1 MKRRKEGW
9 RREGEEEEEEES
21 SQGWSEHVDA
31 EQAEGPNRVCR
42 SVIWGPIVCQSDQS
56 ALKSRR
62 NPFYL
67 LRLWQRLFF
76 FFPPLL
82 LAAIGERMIVERL
95 QWVKHFSFWWFVF
108 HFRSN
113 THTHTLTREC
123 VCVCVCLCSFRL
135 IVFVDRMK
143 TGPVWNIQTVFTETN
158 ENTAPN
164 TVSLNELWF
173 YTLLNSQ
180 CLLFPAVE
188 TYDVNMKWCDQ
199 PRPGTESQSSLTVTF
214 MLSLFH
220 CSLLRHWL
228 SSNNGATFL
237 SQRLNFLVFCFYPGI
252 VESILQPVNCFFV
265 CLSWWL

>member
-1 MKRRKEGW
+1 MLSRLRGPT
-9 RREGEEEEEEES
+9 GS
-21 SQGWSEHVDA
+21 AGLWSEGRLCVSQIKVLWRA
-31 EQAEGPNRVCR
+31 GEIPFTF
-42 SVIWGPIVCQSDQS
+42 SDS
-56 ALKSRR
+56 GSGS
-62 NPFYL
+62 
-67 LRLWQRLFF
+67 F

-214 MLSLFH
+214 VLSLFH

>member
-9 RREGEEEEEEES
+9 RREGEEEEEES

-76 FFPPLL
+76 FSSTFIGSYRWKDDSGAAAVSETLQLL
-82 LAAIGERMIVERL
+82 MVCVSL
-95 QWVKHFSFWWFVF
+95 QVK
-108 HFRSN
+108 
-113 THTHTLTREC
+113 HTHTLTREC

-228 SSNNGATFL
+228 SSNNGVTFL